1 MAEDGHGTGT
11 KYRYKNAGGI
21 KVRVQG
27 SRSKAPVGVRGGG
40 VLSSVA
46 LTALRHL
53 LRWDLR
59 NVFRNVFGS
68 LGAKRLRP
76 LGPVVLFRSAACLAA

>member
-1 MAEDGHGTGT
+1 MDM
-11 KYRYKNAGGI
+11 
-21 KVRVQG
+21 VRVQSTG
-27 SRSKAPVGVRGGG
+27 TRTLAESRYGYKARVPKRPVGVRGGG

>member
-1 MAEDGHGTGT
+1 MDM
-11 KYRYKNAGGI
+11 
-21 KVRVQG
+21 VRVQSTG
-27 SRSKAPVGVRGGG
+27 TRTLAESRYGYKARVPKRPVGVRGGG

-59 NVFRNVFGS
+59 NVFGS

-76 LGPVVLFRSAACLAA
+76 LGPVVLFRSAARLAA